1 MENNSLYL
9 IKNGHVL
16 DPASGKDGIYNI
28 VVKDGIIAA
37 VDNDSHDEID
47 NVIDAAGCYVMPG
60 LIDLHVHFRE
70 PGFEYKETIKTGS
83 LAAARGGVTTV
94 LPMPNTKPVID
105 SVEMVRRVNDI
116 IKRDAVVNVL
126 RVASVTMGQEEK
138 VPVDVEAL
146 REEGVVAISE
156 DG

>member
-47 NVIDAAGCYVMPG
+47 NVIDAAGCM
-60 LIDLHVHFRE
+60 
-70 PGFEYKETIKTGS
+70 
-83 LAAARGGVTTV
+83 
-94 LPMPNTKPVID
+94 
-105 SVEMVRRVNDI
+105 
-116 IKRDAVVNVL
+116 
-126 RVASVTMGQEEK
+126 
-138 VPVDVEAL
+138 
-146 REEGVVAISE
+146 
-156 DG
+156 

>member
-60 LIDLHVHFRE
+60 LLTFMFISGNR
-70 PGFEYKETIKTGS
+70 
-83 LAAARGGVTTV
+83 V
-94 LPMPNTKPVID
+94 LNTK
-105 SVEMVRRVNDI
+105 R
-116 IKRDAVVNVL
+116 
-126 RVASVTMGQEEK
+126 Q
-138 VPVDVEAL
+138 
-146 REEGVVAISE
+146 
-156 DG
+156 

>member
-16 DPASGKDGIYNI
+16 DPALGKDGIYNI

-37 VDNDSHDEID
+37 VDDDSHDEID
-47 NVIDAAGCYVMPG
+47 NVIDATGCYVMPG

-126 RVASVTMGQEEK
+126 QVASVTMGQE
-138 VPVDVEAL
+138 
-146 REEGVVAISE
+146 
-156 DG
+156 

>member
-47 NVIDAAGCYVMPG
+47 TLLMQQGVM
-60 LIDLHVHFRE
+60 
-70 PGFEYKETIKTGS
+70 
-83 LAAARGGVTTV
+83 
-94 LPMPNTKPVID
+94 
-105 SVEMVRRVNDI
+105 
-116 IKRDAVVNVL
+116 
-126 RVASVTMGQEEK
+126 
-138 VPVDVEAL
+138 
-146 REEGVVAISE
+146 
-156 DG
+156 